1 MRLYEFANAQE
12 QLALWKLISDSVWD
26 SISLQA
32 QAQEQKRAKDAKAA
46 KKAPKSSPS
55 KLSAKRV
62 SPPTPP
68 KPRTPPKKT
77 DSKTDAEANQK
88 SAQLTSQS
96 RQQAQATGKSTQ
108 TPITTQ
114 QQKQQVLPKAFTD
127 TAQSNA
133 ATRPLPSSTAASLA
147 AQNAVRARSIAQT
160 QRSLYP
166 LAHDEVVKRLTS

>member
-1 MRLYEFANAQE
+1 MGQF
-12 QLALWKLISDSVWD
+12 SVGVNT
-26 SISLQA
+26 
-32 QAQEQKRAKDAKAA
+32 QEQKRAKDAKAA
-46 KKAPKSSPS
+46 KKAPKSSPIKS
-55 KLSAKRV
+55 SVMRV

-88 SAQLTSQS
+88 PSQLTSQPS
-96 RQQAQATGKSTQ
+96 QQAQTTVKSTQ
-108 TPITTQ
+108 TPITPQ

>member
-26 SISLQA
+26 SISVQA

-77 DSKTDAEANQK
+77 VSNTDARKDAEAKQK
-88 SAQLTSQS
+88 SV
-96 RQQAQATGKSTQ
+96 
-108 TPITTQ
+108 PQ
-114 QQKQQVLPKAFTD
+114 QQKPQVLPNVFT
-127 TAQSNA
+127 
-133 ATRPLPSSTAASLA
+133 STARSNPAQPQSPLTSASSLS
-147 AQNAVRARSIAQT
+147 AQNAAKTRPDRLRAPDTVAGV
-160 QRSLYP
+160 QRQLDP
-166 LAHDEVVKRLTS
+166 LASSDFVKRLTS